1 MARYQSFAA
10 LGTILQASLEKKK
23 TDIDKAF
30 KALDVSMQSQLLKE
44 KIAQQSWE
52 NDLKIKQFELDSEI
66 KREQLIRSEE
76 DRARANEQ
84 FKLQKWNQ
92 TKTKLDLLEGE
103 SIDLNLKSSDKFHS
117 ALGTGFQEG
126 EDWAD
131 NLNKTLKKMGV
142 NEVYRSRLIESSM
155 KSAAGNS
162 MPTSLLIEEIDVAVQ
177 QYNAD
182 PRLVDVNQQELI
194 KFYLSLGVI
203 EENLDGTLSASSKYN
218 NIFSSNILSSKN
230 LSNIDLEQN
239 QLYMEDDTEI
249 QSKIKTSEYRSLES
263 QLRELD
269 LNALSNQL
277 KEAQENILKQRTA
290 SELGVTIEEVDLE
303 QSMDALSAAES
314 DIEATQDQIDMDR
327 RKIANLQATG
337 SIIGVD
343 TESQIKELSKSI
355 EENKATLQALNV
367 TRDRAEYDRDIDYA
381 LVHLRKI
388 ATPDKET
395 HPEHGY
401 SNEQIDRMLEYLESV
416 VDSGKSGRRLNRREL
431 MEAGRYIGL

>member
-1 MARYQSFAA
+1 M
-10 LGTILQASLEKKK
+10 
-23 TDIDKAF
+23 
-30 KALDVSMQSQLLKE
+30 
-44 KIAQQSWE
+44 
-52 NDLKIKQFELDSEI
+52 
-66 KREQLIRSEE
+66 
-76 DRARANEQ
+76 
-84 FKLQKWNQ
+84 
-92 TKTKLDLLEGE
+92 
-103 SIDLNLKSSDKFHS
+103 
-117 ALGTGFQEG
+117 
-126 EDWAD
+126 
-131 NLNKTLKKMGV
+131 
-142 NEVYRSRLIESSM
+142 
-155 KSAAGNS
+155 
-162 MPTSLLIEEIDVAVQ
+162 
-177 QYNAD
+177 
-182 PRLVDVNQQELI
+182 
-194 KFYLSLGVI
+194 
-203 EENLDGTLSASSKYN
+203 
-218 NIFSSNILSSKN
+218 
-230 LSNIDLEQN
+230 
-239 QLYMEDDTEI
+239 
-249 QSKIKTSEYRSLES
+249 
-263 QLRELD
+263 
-269 LNALSNQL
+269 SNQL

>member
-10 LGTILQASLEKKK
+10 LGTILQASLEKKRA
-23 TDIDKAF
+23 DIDKAF

-126 EDWAD
+126 EDWAND
-131 NLNKTLKKMGV
+131 LDKTLKKMGV

-249 QSKIKTSEYRSLES
+249 QSKIETSEYRSLES

-303 QSMDALSAAES
+303 QSMDALSAVES
-314 DIEATQDQIDMDR
+314 DIEATEDQIDMDR
-327 RKIANLQATG
+327 RKIANLQTTG

-401 SNEQIDRMLEYLESV
+401 SNEQIDKMLEYLESV